1 MEKIIK
7 RGLKSLRFLIKWIIK
22 MAKKL
27 LNLDTTNGALSF
39 EDSESLPSG
48 TTNQTLRHNGTD
60 WVANDR
66 LQIGT
71 TISGT
76 STGFKASI
84 SGTGVDEFRIEKSD
98 GSSSNRYLFRIYD
111 SGLSF
116 GTGGATYFTCKYLSS
131 STSEFVVSTTSA
143 KINYLAGT
151 GDRPVY
157 ADSNG
162 VLKIGTNPSLTGYGK
177 TKIINRVLTSA
188 SSIHSFNNT
197 DLGITGDL
205 TAKIISFEL
214 LRKTGANDYFSLG
227 ELVQTDKTITIGA
240 VTFATGEIPI
250 GDTIRLAIT
259 YTD

>member
-1 MEKIIK
+1 
-7 RGLKSLRFLIKWIIK
+7 

-27 LNLDTTNGALSF
+27 LNLDTTSGALSF

-71 TISGT
+71 LASGT
-76 STGFKASI
+76 STGFKAYLS
-84 SGTGVDEFRIEKSD
+84 TGFDEFRIEKAD
-98 GSSSNRYLFRIYD
+98 GISSNRYQFRIFD

-116 GTGGATYFTCKYLSS
+116 GTTGITYFTCKYLSS

-188 SSIHSFNNT
+188 GSIHSFNNT

-205 TAKIISFEL
+205 TTKIIAFEL
-214 LRKTGANDYFSLG
+214 LRKIGANDYFSFG
-227 ELVQTDKTITIGA
+227 EVTLTEKTVNSTQLVFQTNGD
-240 VTFATGEIPI
+240 IPI
-250 GDTIRLAIT
+250 GDTLRLAIT